1 MWRVFYSPFLCDLS
15 PLIEALSFTLILIY
29 DSLLKLQILPS
40 YVLYERQYILY
51 IYLSAKRLSQLT
63 QQ

>member
-1 MWRVFYSPFLCDLS
+1 MKCGVSFIL

-51 IYLSAKRLSQLT
+51 IYLSAKRLRQLT

>member
-1 MWRVFYSPFLCDLS
+1 MKCGVSFIL